1 MKTKIYLSTP
11 AIVGIVI
18 GSICGA
24 ALIGILVYF
33 LLFSGLRY
41 KKQVRELSRR
51 FEYLHALLFGQDS
64 QYVKRIEIISL
75 TNLLY
80 VNTHMTFNKRFKD
93 IRDKGDASA
102 QTTINDLK
110 DLLSDRDYKA
120 LKAALPKAKEVI
132 DSYDDEV
139 NSLNSDLLVVIKPE
153 EECRQK
159 SLMLKEELRKI
170 KQDYYVKQA
179 DLTLVAPSFETVFN
193 KLDDRFKD
201 FESYVESAQYDDANN
216 RLPEISKVLKELANV
231 IKEMPNI
238 CVTIQSVIPEKL
250 ASLENKYEELLSSGY
265 PLHHLLVKGNIE
277 DMRRELNILTNSVQ
291 KFELNG
297 VNERLDGM
305 LAQIDDYFNSFE
317 KEKDARVSFESDC
330 DKVYSYANSI
340 DKKYIRLCNSLPE
353 VKKIYVIS
361 EEENAKIAAIKVL
374 VNKAGATKR
383 SLDTFIHSVTKQPYT
398 ILVEKMN
405 LLNDESNSTSQAI
418 DDFDRYLLSL
428 KNDSEVAFNSV
439 STFDTKMKDAEY
451 YLRLMDI
458 PALNKKYQPDIDRCY
473 DLLNQI
479 YTKLNSLPID
489 VALINQLENELNQVG
504 ESVFNSTKEDYQQ
517 MLMANGSILFANR
530 DRRHL
535 GEMDATLKQA
545 EGFYFSGEFKK
556 AYDETNAV
564 LKRIAGE

>member
-1 MKTKIYLSTP
+1 MKTNIYLSTP

-201 FESYVESAQYDDANN
+201 FESYVESAQYEDANN
-216 RLPEISKVLKELANV
+216 RLPEISKVLKELANA

-250 ASLENKYEELLSSGY
+250 ASLENKYEELLASGY

-291 KFELNG
+291 KFELDG

-361 EEENAKIAAIKVL
+361 EEENAKIGAIKVL

-479 YTKLNSLPID
+479 FTKLNNLPID

>member
-24 ALIGILVYF
+24 ALIGMLVYF

-291 KFELNG
+291 KFELDG

-361 EEENAKIAAIKVL
+361 EEENAKIGAIKVL

>member
-1 MKTKIYLSTP
+1 MRTHLLLDALQTT
-11 AIVGIVI
+11 GIII
-18 GSICGA
+18 GAVCGA
-24 ALIGILVYF
+24 ALIGIAIYF
-33 LLFSGLRY
+33 LFFSGLRY

-51 FEYLHALLFGQDS
+51 FEYLHALLFGQDA
-64 QYVKRIEIISL
+64 QYIKRIEIISL

-102 QTTINDLK
+102 QTAINNLK

-120 LKAALPKAKEVI
+120 LKASLPQAKQVI

-179 DLTLVAPSFETVFN
+179 DLTLVSSSFETVFS

-201 FESYVESAQYDDANN
+201 FESYVESAQYDDANSK
-216 RLPEISKVLKELANV
+216 LPEISKVLKELANA

-238 CVTIQSVIPEKL
+238 CITIQSVIPEKL
-250 ASLENKYEELLSSGY
+250 SSLENKYEELLASGY

-277 DMRRELNILTNSVQ
+277 DMKRELGIITVSVQ
-291 KFELNG
+291 KFELEG
-297 VNERLDGM
+297 VNEKLDGI
-305 LAQIDDYFNSFE
+305 LAQIDDYFDSFE

-330 DKVYSYANSI
+330 DNVYSFATDI
-340 DKKYIRLCNSLPE
+340 DKKYIRLCNSLPD

-361 EEENAKIAAIKVL
+361 DEENAKIDSIKNL

-405 LLNDESNSTSQAI
+405 LLKDESNSTSQAI

-428 KNDSEVAFNSV
+428 KNDSESAFKSI
-439 STFDTKMKDAEY
+439 SIFDAKMKDCEY

-458 PALNKKYQPDIDRCY
+458 PALNKKYQGDIDRCY
-473 DLLNQI
+473 ELLNSI
-479 YTKLNSLPID
+479 YSKLNSLPIN
-489 VALINQLENELNQVG
+489 VASINELENELNQVG
-504 ESVFNSTKEDYQQ
+504 EKVYNSTKEDYQQ
-517 MLMANGSILFANR
+517 MLMATGSILYANR

-535 GEMDATLKQA
+535 GEIDATLKQA
-545 EGFYFSGEFKK
+545 EGFFFSGEFKK

>member
-1 MKTKIYLSTP
+1 MKTNIYLSTP

-291 KFELNG
+291 KFELDG

-361 EEENAKIAAIKVL
+361 EEENAKIGAIKVL

-451 YLRLMDI
+451 YLRLMNI

-479 YTKLNSLPID
+479 YTKLNGLPID

>member
-1 MKTKIYLSTP
+1 MKTNIYLSTP

-201 FESYVESAQYDDANN
+201 FESYVESAQYEDANN
-216 RLPEISKVLKELANV
+216 RLPEISKVLKELANA

-291 KFELNG
+291 KFELDG

-361 EEENAKIAAIKVL
+361 EEENAKIGAIKVL

-458 PALNKKYQPDIDRCY
+458 PALNKKYQADIDRCY

-479 YTKLNSLPID
+479 YTKLNGLPID

-504 ESVFNSTKEDYQQ
+504 ESVFNSTKEDYQL

>member
-1 MKTKIYLSTP
+1 MKTNIYLSTP

-201 FESYVESAQYDDANN
+201 FESYVESAQYEDANN
-216 RLPEISKVLKELANV
+216 RLPEISKVLKELANA

-291 KFELNG
+291 KFELDG

-361 EEENAKIAAIKVL
+361 EEENAKIGAIKVL

-479 YTKLNSLPID
+479 YTKLNGLPID

>member
-1 MKTKIYLSTP
+1 MKTNIYLSTP

-291 KFELNG
+291 KFELDG

-361 EEENAKIAAIKVL
+361 EEENAKIGAIKVL

>member
-291 KFELNG
+291 KFELDG

-361 EEENAKIAAIKVL
+361 EEENAKIGAIKVL

>member
-291 KFELNG
+291 KFELDG

-361 EEENAKIAAIKVL
+361 EEENAKIGAKAILKL
-374 VNKAGATKR
+374 ADMLSERIQECSEPTSN
-383 SLDTFIHSVTKQPYT
+383 LYFEDIIND
-398 ILVEKMN
+398 ILAEWQK
-405 LLNDESNSTSQAI
+405 LYPKLPCLYSP
-418 DDFDRYLLSL
+418 
-428 KNDSEVAFNSV
+428 AF
-439 STFDTKMKDAEY
+439 Y
-451 YLRLMDI
+451 
-458 PALNKKYQPDIDRCY
+458 
-473 DLLNQI
+473 
-479 YTKLNSLPID
+479 
-489 VALINQLENELNQVG
+489 
-504 ESVFNSTKEDYQQ
+504 
-517 MLMANGSILFANR
+517 
-530 DRRHL
+530 
-535 GEMDATLKQA
+535 
-545 EGFYFSGEFKK
+545 
-556 AYDETNAV
+556 
-564 LKRIAGE
+564 

>member
-139 NSLNSDLLVVIKPE
+139 NSLNSDLLVIIKPE

-291 KFELNG
+291 KFELDG

-361 EEENAKIAAIKVL
+361 EEENAKIGAIKVL

>member
-179 DLTLVAPSFETVFN
+179 DLTLIAPSFETVFN

-291 KFELNG
+291 KFELDG

-361 EEENAKIAAIKVL
+361 EEENSKIGAIKVL

>member
-1 MKTKIYLSTP
+1 MKTNIYLSTP

-291 KFELNG
+291 KFELDG

-361 EEENAKIAAIKVL
+361 EEENAKIGAIKVL

-428 KNDSEVAFNSV
+428 KNDSEVTFNSV

>member
-1 MKTKIYLSTP
+1 MKTNIYLSTP

-24 ALIGILVYF
+24 ALIGILFYF

-291 KFELNG
+291 KFELDG

-361 EEENAKIAAIKVL
+361 EEENAKIGAIKVL

>member
-1 MKTKIYLSTP
+1 MKTK
-11 AIVGIVI
+11 
-18 GSICGA
+18 
-24 ALIGILVYF
+24 VYF
-33 LLFSGLRY
+33 TKEITSESL
-41 KKQVRELSRR
+41 
-51 FEYLHALLFGQDS
+51 
-64 QYVKRIEIISL
+64 VKIYE
-75 TNLLY
+75 
-80 VNTHMTFNKRFKD
+80 
-93 IRDKGDASA
+93 
-102 QTTINDLK
+102 
-110 DLLSDRDYKA
+110 
-120 LKAALPKAKEVI
+120 
-132 DSYDDEV
+132 
-139 NSLNSDLLVVIKPE
+139 SLNHK
-153 EECRQK
+153 
-159 SLMLKEELRKI
+159 LKGKVAVKI
-170 KQDYYVKQA
+170 STGEPGGHNF
-179 DLTLVAPSFETVFN
+179 LN
-193 KLDDRFKD
+193 
-201 FESYVESAQYDDANN
+201 
-216 RLPEISKVLKELANV
+216 
-231 IKEMPNI
+231 PN
-238 CVTIQSVIPEKL
+238 L
-250 ASLENKYEELLSSGY
+250 
-265 PLHHLLVKGNIE
+265 
-277 DMRRELNILTNSVQ
+277 
-291 KFELNG
+291 
-297 VNERLDGM
+297 
-305 LAQIDDYFNSFE
+305 
-317 KEKDARVSFESDC
+317 
-330 DKVYSYANSI
+330 
-340 DKKYIRLCNSLPE
+340 
-353 VKKIYVIS
+353 
-361 EEENAKIAAIKVL
+361 IKVL

>member
-1 MKTKIYLSTP
+1 MKTNIYLSTP

-179 DLTLVAPSFETVFN
+179 DLTLVASSFETVFN

-291 KFELNG
+291 KFELDG

-361 EEENAKIAAIKVL
+361 EEENAKIGAIKVL

-439 STFDTKMKDAEY
+439 SIFDTKMKDAEY

>member
-216 RLPEISKVLKELANV
+216 RLPEISKVLKELANA

-291 KFELNG
+291 KFELDG

-361 EEENAKIAAIKVL
+361 EEENAKIGAIKVL

>member
-1 MKTKIYLSTP
+1 MKTNIYLSTP

-179 DLTLVAPSFETVFN
+179 DLTLVASSFETVFN

-291 KFELNG
+291 KFELDG

-361 EEENAKIAAIKVL
+361 EEENAKIGAIKVL

-479 YTKLNSLPID
+479 YTKLNGLPID

>member
-1 MKTKIYLSTP
+1 MKTNIYLSTP

-110 DLLSDRDYKA
+110 DLLSDRDYKV

-291 KFELNG
+291 KFELDG

-361 EEENAKIAAIKVL
+361 EEENAKIGAIKVL

-479 YTKLNSLPID
+479 YTKLNGLPID

>member
-179 DLTLVAPSFETVFN
+179 DLTLVAPSFEIVFN

-291 KFELNG
+291 KFELDG

-361 EEENAKIAAIKVL
+361 EEENAKIGAIKVL

>member
-1 MKTKIYLSTP
+1 MKTNIYLSTP

-139 NSLNSDLLVVIKPE
+139 NSLNSDLLAVIKPE

-291 KFELNG
+291 KFELDG

-361 EEENAKIAAIKVL
+361 EEENAKIGAIKVL

>member
-1 MKTKIYLSTP
+1 MKTNIYLSTP

-139 NSLNSDLLVVIKPE
+139 NSLNSNLLVVIKPE

-201 FESYVESAQYDDANN
+201 FESYVESAQYEDANN
-216 RLPEISKVLKELANV
+216 RLPEISKVLKELANA

-291 KFELNG
+291 KFELDG

-361 EEENAKIAAIKVL
+361 EEENAKIGAIKVL

-479 YTKLNSLPID
+479 YTKLNNLPID

-535 GEMDATLKQA
+535 GEIDATLKQA

>member
-11 AIVGIVI
+11 AIIGIVI

-291 KFELNG
+291 KFELDG

-361 EEENAKIAAIKVL
+361 EEENAKIGAIKVL

>member
-1 MKTKIYLSTP
+1 MKTNIYLSTP

-24 ALIGILVYF
+24 ALIGILFYF

-102 QTTINDLK
+102 KTTINDLK

-277 DMRRELNILTNSVQ
+277 DMRRELNVLTNSVQ
-291 KFELNG
+291 KFELDG

-361 EEENAKIAAIKVL
+361 EEENAKIGAIKVL

>member
-1 MKTKIYLSTP
+1 MKTNIYLSTP

-24 ALIGILVYF
+24 ALIGILFYF
-33 LLFSGLRY
+33 FLFSGLRY

-179 DLTLVAPSFETVFN
+179 DLTLVVPSFETVFN

-291 KFELNG
+291 KFELDG

-361 EEENAKIAAIKVL
+361 EEENAKIGAIKVL

>member
-1 MKTKIYLSTP
+1 MKTNIYLSTP

-33 LLFSGLRY
+33 FFFSGLRY

-179 DLTLVAPSFETVFN
+179 DLTLVASSFETVFN

-291 KFELNG
+291 KFELDG

-361 EEENAKIAAIKVL
+361 EEENAKIGAIKVL

>member
-1 MKTKIYLSTP
+1 MKTNIYLSTP

-201 FESYVESAQYDDANN
+201 FESYVESAQYEDANN
-216 RLPEISKVLKELANV
+216 RLPEISKVLKELANA

-291 KFELNG
+291 KFELDG

-361 EEENAKIAAIKVL
+361 EEENAKIGAIKVL

>member
-291 KFELNG
+291 KFELDG

-361 EEENAKIAAIKVL
+361 EEENAKIGAIKVL

-439 STFDTKMKDAEY
+439 STFDTKMKNAEY

>member
-1 MKTKIYLSTP
+1 MKTNIYLSTP

-33 LLFSGLRY
+33 LFFSGLRY

-102 QTTINDLK
+102 QTAINDLK

-201 FESYVESAQYDDANN
+201 FESYVESAQYEDANN
-216 RLPEISKVLKELANV
+216 RLPEISKVLKELANA

-291 KFELNG
+291 KFELDG

-361 EEENAKIAAIKVL
+361 EEENAKIGAIKVL

-479 YTKLNSLPID
+479 YTKLNNLPID
-489 VALINQLENELNQVG
+489 VAVINQLENELNQVG

-535 GEMDATLKQA
+535 GEIDATLKQA

>member
-75 TNLLY
+75 NNLLY

-291 KFELNG
+291 KFELDG

-361 EEENAKIAAIKVL
+361 EEENAKIGAIKVL

>member
-291 KFELNG
+291 KFELDG

-361 EEENAKIAAIKVL
+361 EEENAKIGAIKVL

-458 PALNKKYQPDIDRCY
+458 PVLNKKYQPDIDRCY

>member
-1 MKTKIYLSTP
+1 MKTNIYLSTP

-201 FESYVESAQYDDANN
+201 FESYVESAQYEDANN
-216 RLPEISKVLKELANV
+216 RLPEISKVLKELANA

-291 KFELNG
+291 KFELDG

-361 EEENAKIAAIKVL
+361 EEENAKIGAIKVL

-479 YTKLNSLPID
+479 YTKLNNLPID

-535 GEMDATLKQA
+535 GEIDATLKQA

>member
-153 EECRQK
+153 GECRQK

-291 KFELNG
+291 KFELDG

-361 EEENAKIAAIKVL
+361 EEENAKIGAIKVL

>member
-291 KFELNG
+291 KFELDG

-330 DKVYSYANSI
+330 DKVYSHANSI

-361 EEENAKIAAIKVL
+361 EEENAKIGAIKVL

>member
-1 MKTKIYLSTP
+1 MKTNIYLSTP

-291 KFELNG
+291 KFELDG

-361 EEENAKIAAIKVL
+361 EEENAKIGAIKVL

-479 YTKLNSLPID
+479 YTKLNGLPID

>member
-291 KFELNG
+291 KFELDG

-361 EEENAKIAAIKVL
+361 EEENAKIGAIKVL

-517 MLMANGSILFANR
+517 MLMTNGSILFANR

>member
-120 LKAALPKAKEVI
+120 LKASLPKAKEVI

-291 KFELNG
+291 KFELDG

-361 EEENAKIAAIKVL
+361 EEENAKIGAIKVL